1 MTARSFT
8 DVEYNYQLIN
18 ERIAEA
24 AQKIGKAREDIT
36 FLAATKTVDAATI
49 NHAISLGL
57 DHIGENRVQELLAK
71 YEEYD
76 LENCSLQFIGH
87 LQSNKVRQIVGKVD
101 LIQSVDSFKLAKEI
115 SAQSLKRNVHTDL
128 LVEVNIGREE
138 NKSGVFEENL
148 EELLCQ
154 IAELDGISVQGLM
167 TIPPICD
174 NKQKISHYFNKMHRL
189 FIDISQKKLDNI
201 NMHILS
207 MGMSDDYYEA
217 ILEGAT
223 MVRIGSAL
231 FGARNYT

>member
-1 MTARSFT
+1 MTERSFR

-24 AQKIGKAREDIT
+24 AERSGRKREDVT

-57 DHIGENRVQELLAK
+57 DHIGENRVQELLSK
-71 YEEYD
+71 YADYD
-76 LENCSLQFIGH
+76 LANCSLQFIGH

-101 LIQSVDSFKLAKEI
+101 LIQSVDSLKLAQEI
-115 SAQSLKRNVHTDL
+115 SAQSVKRGLTTDI

-148 EELLCQ
+148 
-154 IAELDGISVQGLM
+154 IS
-167 TIPPICD
+167 
-174 NKQKISHYFNKMHRL
+174 KYFYNMHKL
-189 FIDISQKKLDNI
+189 FIDISAKKLDNVS
-201 NMHILS
+201 MSILS
-207 MGMSDDYYEA
+207 MGMSSDYYEA